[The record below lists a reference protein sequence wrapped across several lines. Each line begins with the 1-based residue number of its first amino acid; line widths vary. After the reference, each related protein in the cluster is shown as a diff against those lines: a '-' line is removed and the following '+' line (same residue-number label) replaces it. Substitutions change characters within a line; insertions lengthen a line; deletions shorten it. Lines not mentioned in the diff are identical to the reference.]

1 MNSLLN
7 EEVNKM
13 RSMMGLSENTINED
27 YEYEKS
33 EIEKA
38 SGDKVVQRE
47 FDDYD
52 RPLFWS
58 LNDDNVNY
66 VIGDGENGKVIIK
79 YNAETGQSDVI
90 GDIQYEG
97 EGPEMNEEPED
108 MEMIGLSMAAMSH
121 LSDLQEAAPELA
133 GKINFVKALIMKMDN
148 KDKISSEEL
157 DALYA
162 KYAQ

>member
-66 VIGDGENGKVIIK
+66 VIGDGENGKVTNHIIYQK
-79 YNAETGQSDVI
+79 
-90 GDIQYEG
+90 
-97 EGPEMNEEPED
+97 
-108 MEMIGLSMAAMSH
+108 
-121 LSDLQEAAPELA
+121 
-133 GKINFVKALIMKMDN
+133 
-148 KDKISSEEL
+148 
-157 DALYA
+157 
-162 KYAQ
+162 